1 MHTAFWDVLRDDL
14 SADPPRYEH
23 IIKLIGEAKEVC
35 FLFSGFYINFVGFQ
49 GS

>member
-1 MHTAFWDVLRDDL
+1 MHTAFWDVLKADL

-35 FLFSGFYINFVGFQ
+35 FNISINYFFFI
-49 GS
+49 